1 MIRTDES
8 RPEWRLNTV
17 IKHTLQL
24 RNDTERVR
32 GTEEQLMFNGDRAGV
47 NRISPLV
54 PLNTCLL

>member
-54 PLNTCLL
+54 P